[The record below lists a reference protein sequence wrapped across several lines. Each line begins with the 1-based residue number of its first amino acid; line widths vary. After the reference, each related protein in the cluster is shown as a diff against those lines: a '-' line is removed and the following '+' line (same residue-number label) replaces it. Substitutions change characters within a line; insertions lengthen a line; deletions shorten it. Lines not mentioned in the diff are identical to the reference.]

1 MKTKL
6 LSLIVSLQ
14 VAWVVGTIAVQ
25 ERALRTG
32 EIVHL
37 ETMPVDPRDLLRGD
51 YVILNYKIST
61 LPAGIFPVEWQT
73 NLAGSAL
80 NGRDV
85 YVLLEKRG
93 EFHEAVS
100 ASLEPVE
107 NAVGRPQLRGTIQHT
122 WRTFNQ
128 TNGPVRVEYGL
139 ERYYVEE
146 GTGNP
151 RGKLTVDV
159 SVPRGGRG
167 LIKQVYVD
175 GVPYAEAMKGDR
187 KR

>member
-6 LSLIVSLQ
+6 LALIVALQ
-14 VAWVVGTIAVQ
+14 VAWALATIVTQ
-25 ERALRTG
+25 ETALRSGTV
-32 EIVHL
+32 VHL
-37 ETMPVDPRDLLRGD
+37 ETQPVDPRDLLRGD

-61 LPAGIFPVEWQT
+61 LPGSIFPEDFQT
-73 NLAGSAL
+73 NRFTAAL

-100 ASLEPVE
+100 ASLERASDDPQ
-107 NAVGRPQLRGTIQHT
+107 RPQLRGTIRYSQ
-122 WRTFNQ
+122 WGGNRTND
-128 TNGPVRVEYGL
+128 TMRVEYGL

-159 SVPRGGRG
+159 SVPASGRG

-175 GVPYAEAMKGDR
+175 GVPYAEAMKGER
-187 KR
+187 RR

>member
-6 LSLIVSLQ
+6 LFFIVALQ
-14 VAWVVGTIAVQ
+14 VAWVAGTIAVQ
-25 ERALRTG
+25 ERALRSG
-32 EIVHL
+32 EVVHL

-61 LPAGIFPVEWQT
+61 LPVSLFPEEWQT
-73 NLAGSAL
+73 NLANSEL
-80 NGRDV
+80 EGRDV

-93 EFHEAVS
+93 EFHEVVS

-107 NAVGRPQLRGTIQHT
+107 DATQRPQLRGTIQHT
-122 WRTFNQ
+122 WRDRNQ
-128 TNGPVRVEYGL
+128 TNGTVRVEYGL

-159 SVPRGGRG
+159 SVPASGRG
-167 LIKQVYVD
+167 LIKQVYVE
-175 GVPYAEAMKGDR
+175 GVPYAEAMKGER
-187 KR
+187 RR

>member
-6 LSLIVSLQ
+6 LFLIVALQ
-14 VAWVVGTIAVQ
+14 VAWVAVTIAVQ

-32 EIVHL
+32 EVVRL
-37 ETMPVDPRDLLRGD
+37 ETRPVDPRDLLRGD

-61 LPAGIFPVEWQT
+61 LPAGIFPEESQADLT
-73 NLAGSAL
+73 NSAL

-107 NAVGRPQLRGTIQHT
+107 DTAQRPQLRGTIQHS
-122 WRTFNQ
+122 WRDRNQ
-128 TNGPVRVEYGL
+128 TNAPVRVEYGL

-159 SVPRGGRG
+159 SVPASGRG

-175 GVPYAEAMKGDR
+175 GVPYAEAMKGER
-187 KR
+187 RR